1 MAAQVIKTF
10 VSHLSLSANFNL
22 YKMGHWE
29 LAQFNQAT
37 GPWVKALCSY
47 FIRITMHVGS
57 LDLTKTQIKQ
67 VFLQLQ
73 KAAKYTMPR
82 YSRKTIRGS
91 YQAVVEIRNEQKLR
105 LREASD
111 LFRIPKSS
119 STNSGLINSNLNK
132 YTTWTK
138 QA

>member
-1 MAAQVIKTF
+1 
-10 VSHLSLSANFNL
+10 
-22 YKMGHWE
+22 
-29 LAQFNQAT
+29 
-37 GPWVKALCSY
+37 
-47 FIRITMHVGS
+47 
-57 LDLTKTQIKQ
+57 
-67 VFLQLQ
+67 
-73 KAAKYTMPR
+73 MPR
-82 YSRKTIRGS
+82 YSRKTIGLRGS
-91 YQAVVEIRNEQKLR
+91 YREENVQAAVKIRKEQKLR